1 MRCMLK
7 AVMPV
12 ETANGAA
19 REGKLGTTI
28 ESIVAELKPEA
39 AYFIADEGRRTALIF
54 FDLPDSS
61 KLPSVAEPWFLAF
74 NAEVTVVPAMDASDL
89 SKAAGDIEKSAKKFH
104 QTR

>member
-28 ESIVAELKPEA
+28 ESILADLKPEA
-39 AYFIADEGRRTALIF
+39 AYFITDEGRRTALIF
-54 FDLPDSS
+54 FDLADSS
-61 KLPSVAEPWFLAF
+61 KLPAVAEPWFLAL
-74 NAEVTVVPAMDASDL
+74 NAQVTVVPAMNASDL
-89 SKAAGDIEKSAKKFH
+89 GKAAGDIERSAKKFS
-104 QTR
+104 QG